1 MRTAIL
7 LNAPKMDDD
16 ITESD
21 VIVAD
26 GGYRFKDKLKDK
38 NIVAVV
44 GDFDSLGYEPEEK
57 NVIKLSPEKNLT
69 DGERAVILAKEKGYT
84 EIVIYGAYGG
94 KIEHILGNIALLKIA
109 KNLGMSAEIKDGDFT
124 TELISGRWQ
133 GKVKKG
139 GSLSLI
145 PYGGDCVF
153 NFSHGLYYT
162 LDNLTL
168 TNGDTR
174 GISNVAT
181 AENVKI
187 DIKSGESLVIF
198 NPSANL

>member
-44 GDFDSLGYEPEEK
+44 GDFDSLGFEPEEK

-153 NFSHGLYYT
+153 NFSHGLYYP

-198 NPSANL
+198 KSSTTL